1 MQHDLA
7 ETRRIL
13 ETQGIDVIRL
23 VFPDLIGL
31 TRSKDVLVSQLERAA
46 AHGPAF
52 CQGTWVTTT
61 RGGVLDGAGSMSDG
75 LPDMVSRLDTDTIRP
90 IPWLPGVAFAIADI
104 DNPDGSRSTV
114 APRAVL
120 RAVLDEYDALG
131 LTPIC
136 GPELEVYFAQE
147 VDGTWQR
154 ILNKTGRVYTTGSM
168 VDPDGHYLHLLRM
181 LDQLNIGAFAGN
193 HEFCPSQYEIN
204 LWHSEAMD
212 AADRTFL
219 FKTSVK
225 DVIASRGIMATF
237 MGKPWNDEGG
247 SGFHLHFSVVDKD
260 GVNLMTSQYGQM
272 VANLPSNASPA
283 DPRSEELSELSLNMI
298 AGVLKH
304 AAAIAAFTNPTV
316 NAYKRLGPDTLA
328 PYRANWGYDNRS
340 TMIRIPPER
349 GQGTR
354 CELRIGDGAANPYIV
369 IAVVLAAALDGIKD
383 KLTPP
388 PASEGWAYE
397 DEAQPVLPMTLRA
410 ALDAL
415 KADGDLRRHLP
426 GNFIDAFVAM
436 KADEVERY
444 EAEVADPQTREV
456 TQWELDEYFEDL

>member
-13 ETQGIDVIRL
+13 EGQDIDVVRL
-23 VFPDLIGL
+23 VFPDLIGI

-75 LPDMVSRLDTDTIRP
+75 LPDMVSKLDTDTIRP
-90 IPWLPGVAFAIADI
+90 IPWVPGVAYAIADI

-131 LTPIC
+131 LTPII
-136 GPELEVYFAQE
+136 GPELEFYFAHQ
-147 VDGTWQR
+147 VDGVWQR
-154 ILNKTGRVYTTGSM
+154 ILNKTGRVYMTGSL

-219 FKTSVK
+219 FKTAIK
-225 DVIASRGIMATF
+225 DVLASRGVLGTF

-247 SGFHLHFSVVDKD
+247 SGFHLHFSVNDAN
-260 GVNLMTSQYGQM
+260 GVNLFATPDGG
-272 VANLPSNASPA
+272 V
-283 DPRSEELSELSLNMI
+283 SELATQML

-340 TMIRIPPER
+340 TMVRIPPER

-354 CELRIGDGAANPYIV
+354 LELRIGDGAANPYVV
-369 IAVVLAAALDGIKD
+369 IAAVLAAALDGIKN

-388 PASEGWAYE
+388 PVSEGWAYE
-397 DEAQPVLPMTLRA
+397 EESHPVLPMSLRE

-415 KADGDLRRHLP
+415 AADKELSNHLP
-426 GNFIDAFVAM
+426 QNFIDGFSAM
-436 KADEVERY
+436 KRDEVERY
-444 EAEVADPQTREV
+444 EAEVDDPATREV
-456 TQWELDEYFEDL
+456 TQWEIDEYLEDL

>member
-13 ETQGIDVIRL
+13 ETRGIDVIRL
-23 VFPDLIGL
+23 VFPDVLGI

-75 LPDMVSRLDTDTIRP
+75 LPDMVSRLDTDTIRDV
-90 IPWLPGVAFAIADI
+90 PWLPGVAFAIGDI
-104 DNPDGSRSTV
+104 DNPDGSRSDV

-120 RAVLDEYDALG
+120 RSVLDQYEELG

-136 GPELEVYFAQE
+136 GPELEFYMCK
-147 VDGTWQR
+147 DNNGTYER
-154 ILNKTGRVYTTGSM
+154 ILNKAGRVYTTGSM

-219 FKTSVK
+219 FKTAVK
-225 DVIASRGIMATF
+225 DVLASRGVHGTF
-237 MGKPWNDEGG
+237 LGKPWNDEGG
-247 SGFHLHFSVVDKD
+247 SGFHLHFSVNDKS
-260 GVNLMTSQYGQM
+260 GKNLMGEP
-272 VANLPSNASPA
+272 NG
-283 DPRSEELSELSLNMI
+283 ELSTIARNII

-304 AAAIAAFTNPTV
+304 GAAIAAFSNPTV

-340 TMIRIPPER
+340 TMVRIPPER

-354 CELRIGDGAANPYIV
+354 IELRVGDGAANPYV
-369 IAVVLAAALDGIKD
+369 IIAAVLAAALDGIKQ
-383 KLTPP
+383 KLEP
-388 PASEGWAYE
+388 PAAAEGWTYE
-397 DEAQPVLPMTLRA
+397 DESNPVLPMSLGA

-415 KADGDLRRHLP
+415 AADTDFRTLLP
-426 GNFIDAFVAM
+426 ENFIDVFTTM
-436 KADEVERY
+436 KRDEIERY
-444 EAEVADPQTREV
+444 SAEVANPSTREV
-456 TQWELDEYFEDL
+456 TEWEIEEYIHDY

>member
-13 ETQGIDVIRL
+13 ETQGIDVVRL
-23 VFPDLIGL
+23 VFADLLGI
-31 TRSKDVLVSQLERAA
+31 TRSKDLLVSQLERAA

-61 RGGVLDGAGSMSDG
+61 RGGVLDGEGSMTDG
-75 LPDMVSRLDTDTIRP
+75 LPDMVAKLDTDTIRP
-90 IPWLPGVAFAIADI
+90 IPWLPGVAYAIADI
-104 DNPDGSRSTV
+104 DNPDGSRSEV

-120 RAVLDEYDALG
+120 RSVLDQYEALG
-131 LTPIC
+131 LTPVC
-136 GPELEVYFAQE
+136 GPELEFYFAQRTDE
-147 VDGTWQR
+147 GGWER
-154 ILNKTGRVYTTGSM
+154 ILNKTGRVYTTGSG

-219 FKTSVK
+219 FKSAVK
-225 DVIASRGIMATF
+225 DVCASRGILGTF
-237 MGKPWNDEGG
+237 LGKPWNDEGG
-247 SGFHLHFSVVDKD
+247 SGFHLHFSLTDAA
-260 GVNLMTSQYGQM
+260 GVNQM
-272 VANLPSNASPA
+272 H
-283 DPRSEELSELSLNMI
+283 DGGDGLSDTAMAMI
-298 AGVLKH
+298 AGVIEH
-304 AAAIAAFTNPTV
+304 APAIAAFTNPTV

-328 PYRANWGYDNRS
+328 PYRSNWGFDNRS

-354 CELRIGDGAANPYIV
+354 LELRIGDGTANPYIV
-369 IAVVLAAALDGIKD
+369 IAVVLAAALDGIQRG
-383 KLTPP
+383 LTPP
-388 PASEGWAYE
+388 PVSSGWAYE
-397 DEAQPVLPMTLRA
+397 DEARPVLPMTLTA

-415 KADGDLRRHLP
+415 QEDEELRGHL
-426 GNFIDAFVAM
+426 GSSFIDVFTTM
-436 KADEVERY
+436 KRDEVERY
-444 EAEVADPQTREV
+444 EAEVLDPSTRE
-456 TQWELDEYFEDL
+456 TTSWELEEYIEDY

>member
-1 MQHDLA
+1 MLHDLA

-13 ETQGIDVIRL
+13 ETRGIDVIRL
-23 VFPDLIGL
+23 VFPDLLGI

-75 LPDMVSRLDTDTIRP
+75 LPDMVSKLDTDTIRP
-90 IPWLPGVAFAIADI
+90 IPWVPGVAYAIADI

-120 RAVLDEYDALG
+120 RSVLDQYDALN

-136 GPELEVYFAQE
+136 GPELEFYFAHKPNGVWE
-147 VDGTWQR
+147 R
-154 ILNKTGRVYTTGSM
+154 ILNKTGRVYMTGSM

-219 FKTSVK
+219 FKTAIK
-225 DVIASRGIMATF
+225 DVCASRGILGTF
-237 MGKPWNDEGG
+237 LGKPWNDEGG
-247 SGFHLHFSVVDKD
+247 SGFHLHFSINDKD
-260 GVNLMTSQYGQM
+260 GINLMG
-272 VANLPSNASPA
+272 
-283 DPRSEELSELSLNMI
+283 DKKGELTDMARHMI
-298 AGVLKH
+298 AGILKH
-304 AAAIAAFTNPTV
+304 ANAIAAFTNPTV

-354 CELRIGDGAANPYIV
+354 LELRIGDGSANPYV
-369 IAVVLAAALDGIKD
+369 VLSVVLAAALDGIQN
-383 KLTPP
+383 KLEVPE
-388 PASEGWAYE
+388 AVNGWSYE
-397 DEAQPVLPMTLRA
+397 DERFPVLPMSLKA

-415 KADGDLRRHLP
+415 DADVSLRGLLP
-426 GNFIDAFVAM
+426 ENFIDAFVAM
-436 KADEVERY
+436 KRDEVERY
-444 EAEVADPQTREV
+444 EAEVTDPSTREV
-456 TQWELDEYFEDL
+456 TQWELDEYLEDF

>member
-13 ETQGIDVIRL
+13 ETQGIDVVRL

-31 TRSKDVLVSQLERAA
+31 TRSKDVVVSQLERAA

-90 IPWLPGVAFAIADI
+90 IPWIPGVAYAIADI

-136 GPELEVYFAQE
+136 GPELEVYFARE
-147 VDGTWQR
+147 VDGEWQR

-168 VDPDGHYLHLLRM
+168 VDPEGHYLHLLRM
-181 LDQLNIGAFAGN
+181 LDQLNIGVFAGN

-219 FKTSVK
+219 FKTGVK
-225 DVIASRGIMATF
+225 DVIASRGLMATF

-247 SGFHLHFSVVDKD
+247 SGFHLHFSVNDSN
-260 GVNLMTSQYGQM
+260 GVNLMGTPDG
-272 VANLPSNASPA
+272 
-283 DPRSEELSELSLNMI
+283 ELSDLATQMI
-298 AGVLKH
+298 AGVLSH
-304 AAAIAAFTNPTV
+304 APAIAAFTNPTV
-316 NAYKRLGPDTLA
+316 NAFKRLGPDTLA

-354 CELRIGDGAANPYIV
+354 CELRIGDGAANPYII
-369 IAVVLAAALDGIKD
+369 IAVVLAAALDGIKG

-388 PASEGWAYE
+388 PAAEGWAYE
-397 DEAQPVLPMTLRA
+397 DEHFPVLPMTLRD
-410 ALDAL
+410 ALAAL
-415 KADGDLRRHLP
+415 KADAGLRQHLP
-426 GNFIDAFVAM
+426 NDFIDAFVAM
-436 KADEVERY
+436 KSDEVERY
-444 EAEVADPQTREV
+444 EAEVGDPETREV
-456 TQWELDEYFEDL
+456 TQWEIDEYFQDL